1 MNLLYPKNG
10 HMKNKNQIS
19 GAQIRA
25 ARALLDIT
33 LFDLEQFTGI
43 NERTLRRYEAQ
54 DGVPPDRGGN
64 LAKVRIALQGLG
76 VEFVTTANDA
86 QGVILHKIDK

>member
-1 MNLLYPKNG
+1 MTNN
-10 HMKNKNQIS
+10 NQIS

-25 ARALLDIT
+25 ARALLDLT
-33 LFDLEQFTGI
+33 LFDLERFSGI

-64 LAKVRIALQGLG
+64 LAKVRLALEGMG
-76 VEFVTTANDA
+76 VEFVTTSKGD
-86 QGVILHKIDK
+86 QGVILHKIGK

>member
-10 HMKNKNQIS
+10 HMTNNNQIS

-33 LFDLEQFTGI
+33 LFDLERFTGI

-64 LAKVRIALQGLG
+64 LAKVKLALEGMG
-76 VEFVTTANDA
+76 IEFISANNEA
-86 QGVILHKIDK
+86 RGVILHKIDK

>member
-1 MNLLYPKNG
+1 MTNN
-10 HMKNKNQIS
+10 NQIS

-64 LAKVRIALQGLG
+64 LAKVRLSLEGMG
-76 VEFVTTANDA
+76 VEFVTASKGS
-86 QGVILHKIDK
+86 QGVILHKTDK

>member
-1 MNLLYPKNG
+1 MT
-10 HMKNKNQIS
+10 NKNQIS
-19 GAQIRA
+19 GSQIRA

-33 LFDLEQFTGI
+33 LFDLERFTGI

-64 LAKVRIALQGLG
+64 LAKVRLALEGMG
-76 VEFVTTANDA
+76 IEFISPSDDA
-86 QGVILHKIDK
+86 LGVILHKIDN

>member
-1 MNLLYPKNG
+1 MHLLYPKNG
-10 HMKNKNQIS
+10 HLANNNQIS

-33 LFDLEQFTGI
+33 LFDLERFTGI

-64 LAKVRIALQGLG
+64 LAKVKLALEGMG
-76 VEFVTTANDA
+76 IEFISAPNEA
-86 QGVILHKIDK
+86 RGVILHKIGK

>member
-1 MNLLYPKNG
+1 MTNN
-10 HMKNKNQIS
+10 NQIS

-64 LAKVRIALQGLG
+64 LAKVKFALEGMG
-76 VEFVTTANDA
+76 VEFVSTPDKAR
-86 QGVILHKIDK
+86 GVVLHKISK

>member
-1 MNLLYPKNG
+1 MTNY
-10 HMKNKNQIS
+10 NQIS
-19 GAQIRA
+19 GVQIRA

-64 LAKVRIALQGLG
+64 LAKVRLALEGMG
-76 VEFVTTANDA
+76 VEFISLSDDA
-86 QGVILHKIDK
+86 LGVILHKIDN

>member
-1 MNLLYPKNG
+1 MSNA
-10 HMKNKNQIS
+10 NQIT

-33 LFDLEQFTGI
+33 LFDLERFVGI

-54 DGVPPDRGGN
+54 DGVPPDRSGN
-64 LAKVRIALQGLG
+64 LNKVRLALEGMG
-76 VEFVTTANDA
+76 IEFVGDPNGA

>member
-1 MNLLYPKNG
+1 MTNI
-10 HMKNKNQIS
+10 NQIS
-19 GAQIRA
+19 GSQIRA

-33 LFDLEQFTGI
+33 LFDLERFSGI

-64 LAKVRIALQGLG
+64 LDKVKHALEGMG
-76 VEFVTTANDA
+76 VEFVSTTGEAR
-86 QGVILHKIDK
+86 GVILHKID

>member
-1 MNLLYPKNG
+1 MTNA
-10 HMKNKNQIS
+10 NQIT

-25 ARALLDIT
+25 ARAILDIT
-33 LFDLEQFTGI
+33 LFDLERFTGI

-64 LAKVRIALQGLG
+64 LAKVRLALEGMG
-76 VEFVTTANDA
+76 VEFISAPDDA
-86 QGVILHKIDK
+86 LGVILHKIDK

>member
-1 MNLLYPKNG
+1 MT
-10 HMKNKNQIS
+10 NKNQIS
-19 GAQIRA
+19 GSQIRA

-64 LAKVRIALQGLG
+64 LAKVRLALEGMG
-76 VEFVTTANDA
+76 VEFVTASKGS
-86 QGVILHKIDK
+86 QGVILHKTNK

>member
-1 MNLLYPKNG
+1 MANN
-10 HMKNKNQIS
+10 NQIS

-33 LFDLEQFTGI
+33 LFDLERFTAI

-54 DGVPPDRGGN
+54 DGVPPDRSGN
-64 LAKVRIALQGLG
+64 LAKVRLTLEAMG
-76 VEFVTTANDA
+76 VEFIITSDDA
-86 QGVILHKIDK
+86 RGVILHKTDK

>member
-1 MNLLYPKNG
+1 MTNN
-10 HMKNKNQIS
+10 NQIS
-19 GAQIRA
+19 GTQIRA

-54 DGVPPDRGGN
+54 EGVPPDRGGN
-64 LAKVRIALQGLG
+64 LAKVRLTLEGMG
-76 VEFVTTANDA
+76 VEFVSAPDDA
-86 QGVILHKIDK
+86 RGVILHKIDR

>member
-1 MNLLYPKNG
+1 MTNN
-10 HMKNKNQIS
+10 NQIS

-33 LFDLEQFTGI
+33 LFDLERFTGI

-54 DGVPPDRGGN
+54 DGVPPDRSGN
-64 LAKVRIALQGLG
+64 LNKVRLALEGLG
-76 VEFVTTANDA
+76 IEFVGATDDA
-86 QGVILHKIDK
+86 QGVILHKISK

>member
-1 MNLLYPKNG
+1 MTNN
-10 HMKNKNQIS
+10 NQIS

-33 LFDLEQFTGI
+33 LFDLQRFTGI

-64 LAKVRIALQGLG
+64 LAKVKFALEGMG
-76 VEFVTTANDA
+76 VEFVSTPDSAH
-86 QGVILHKIDK
+86 GVILHKIDK